1 MKFIVAVDKNW
12 AIGHNND
19 LLISIPEDMEHFK
32 KHTMEKV
39 VLMGK
44 NTLESFPGA
53 KPLKNRTNIVVA
65 LETDYTVDGAIVVYN
80 LEDALKEAEKFNS
93 DDVYVIGGGSIYK
106 QMMKYCDTAIITYI
120 DHEFE
125 ADTYIP
131 NLDEMSDEWYL
142 ADESEKQTYEGMD
155 YYYRTYKRK

>member
-32 KHTMEKV
+32 KHTMGKV

-80 LEDALKEAEKFNS
+80 LEDALKEAEKFNT

-106 QMMKYCDTAIITYI
+106 QMMQYCDTAIITYI